1 MSTVGRGDCYGRGR
15 GYQSPHHR
23 GRTCDTFP
31 APGILVYIGESTGI
45 LTVAQIFPRA
55 NYLNFR
61 LLAVVS
67 HVAARGAVRKEQ

>member
-31 APGILVYIGESTGI
+31 APGILVYTGESTGI